1 MFILGNKAVTHGGW
15 NYSGLQNYMQWH
27 NDNTC
32 VTSDLHTMTSN
43 MYTIYT
49 QTQLSYGSTV
59 IQ

>member
-1 MFILGNKAVTHGGW
+1 MFILGHKAVTLGGW

-32 VTSDLHTMTSN
+32 VTSDLHTMTRN

-49 QTQLSYGSTV
+49 
-59 IQ
+59 